1 MAPDSFISVFALMF
15 ALPGSSLFLV
25 TWLVSFYTK
34 RMLWKADPAFPSFF
48 SFNRFLILLHDSERV
63 TFAQSLISRNI
74 PADSA
79 ITLRNIQSANVI
91 LGILGP
97 NSRQL
102 LQSLTQTSMDVNQFP
117 ANSAKVN
124 VIHAGVSYTA

>member
-1 MAPDSFISVFALMF
+1 
-15 ALPGSSLFLV
+15 
-25 TWLVSFYTK
+25 
-34 RMLWKADPAFPSFF
+34 MLRIADPAFFSFF
-48 SFNRFLILLHDSERV
+48 FFNRFLILLHDSERV

-91 LGILGP
+91 LGVLGP

-117 ANSAKVN
+117 ANSTKVD
-124 VIHAGVSYTA
+124 VVHASKLYCTMLNCLGPSSKRMEITSGLEVTRYGVFKGVPD